1 MNTLKL
7 ILQLFEFDSCLDF
20 QAVSEE
26 DKKIENMSAFAN
38 YRSMRKCEMK
48 EIKSKVPFV
57 EFRILISALNPI
69 QAKWTRFLMLKVNT
83 YNEKTDK
90 YVGWDK
96 GTSKYLLIIIMYKSI
111 MQ

>member
-1 MNTLKL
+1 MTSAASIEVKISLDLATLFKAQKLKAVTLLNKAPLMNTLKL
-7 ILQLFEFDSCLDF
+7 ILQLFEFVSCLDF

-69 QAKWTRFLMLKVNT
+69 
-83 YNEKTDK
+83 
-90 YVGWDK
+90 
-96 GTSKYLLIIIMYKSI
+96 
-111 MQ
+111 